1 MSSTEGCHCWEKDGV
16 GGIEGG
22 SDSGG
27 GGCCCLS
34 VWSLKYEKEK
44 KDVEKRKEGTVK
56 KWSSEGRGRE
66 YSFNYIL
73 TFT

>member
-1 MSSTEGCHCWEKDGV
+1 M
-16 GGIEGG
+16 
-22 SDSGG
+22 
-27 GGCCCLS
+27 S